1 MEKDKI
7 KFHNNIS
14 IVFAVDENYLP
25 YTSVALASLIEKS
38 VEYYIYD
45 IYIIHSNINLNI
57 LLKLKKVAQARKN
70 IIINFINIKSYL
82 EDAIKQYDNIF
93 YEKSY
98 FSTAMYY
105 RFFIPKIFCDFE
117 RVIYCDSDMLFK
129 KDISELFFID
139 LKGKAIAACRDV
151 AVLYSYRKRSEIWQR
166 NIGHNFD
173 KIGILSIDNYF

>member
-82 EDAIKQYDNIF
+82 EDAIKQYDNI
-93 YEKSY
+93 
-98 FSTAMYY
+98 
-105 RFFIPKIFCDFE
+105 
-117 RVIYCDSDMLFK
+117 
-129 KDISELFFID
+129 
-139 LKGKAIAACRDV
+139 
-151 AVLYSYRKRSEIWQR
+151 
-166 NIGHNFD
+166 
-173 KIGILSIDNYF
+173 